1 MSKRD
6 LLKRVI
12 KGGEARE
19 SRKRIYSVC
28 NSEKR
33 LISNEALNTEFDME
47 ISVHCTD
54 LQQLKLQE
62 NPYRGS

>member
-19 SRKRIYSVC
+19 SRERVYSVC
-28 NSEKR
+28 NGVKR
-33 LISNEALNTEFDME
+33 LISDEAINTEFDME
-47 ISVHCTD
+47 INVHCTD